1 MYKLFLQFCM
11 CIRIDI
17 DWQGLSY
24 RKSHIPHTCTQWS
37 VCFIHSRNW
46 SYWLPPTLIHKLS
59 LPDKPHIIPFCTAI
73 TPGINAIISVMSIK
87 VPRILVKLCFY
98 TSLLLFLH
106 DSPHMGFILKF
117 IFFNRKVFFL
127 LRHSYSSYLP
137 SFLCFRY
144 RNPGSPSAWFC
155 KTSLN
160 DSHCFYAW
168 SFDYYETHSCGTISF
183 SASHAIQTAL
193 TSLATI
199 KDDDCLSAVC
209 LWS

>member
-117 IFFNRKVFFL
+117 IFSTGRSS
-127 LRHSYSSYLP
+127 SYSDTVTLLICP
-137 SFLCFRY
+137 HFFAFATEIPEAR
-144 RNPGSPSAWFC
+144 RPGFAKLHWMIHIAFTLDLLIIMRPIPAGQ
-155 KTSLN
+155 SLFPHPTQ
-160 DSHCFYAW
+160 SRQPW
-168 SFDYYETHSCGTISF
+168 LRS
-183 SASHAIQTAL
+183 QQ
-193 TSLATI
+193 
-199 KDDDCLSAVC
+199 
-209 LWS
+209 